1 MLKANASLAGLA
13 AIALLNVPLS
23 AQSFTITTV
32 AGGGSSSATGVPA
45 TNYFLVG
52 PTGVAVDSAGNLY
65 IADQGVN
72 RIYKVNT
79 GGVLTAFAG
88 QETSGYQGDGGPAV
102 NALLNEPYSVIADNL
117 GDVYISDDANSVV
130 RKVAPNGIITT
141 FAGNGQVESSPGEGD
156 GGPAT
161 SAELSE
167 PEGLA
172 VDSSGS
178 LYIADSYAHR
188 VRLVAGNIITTFAG
202 DGLQC
207 CSGEGGPAVDA
218 SISAPAQVSL
228 DASGNLLIAESNCVV
243 HKVSGGIL
251 SRFAGTES
259 LGYTGDGGP
268 ATSAQLSCGPAGV
281 VADAAGN
288 VYIADTFNNVIRMVS
303 TSGIITT
310 IAGSTNGNCG
320 YTGDGGP
327 ATSATLCQPMGL
339 AISGNRIY
347 IADNH
352 NAVVRMLTPVA
363 GTGGQPGIL
372 TGGILNAA
380 SYAVSNGAGA
390 PVAPG
395 SLVAIF
401 TSQLASQE
409 GSFTGTTLPPSI
421 NGVSVTFNGIAA
433 PIVTVSPT
441 GANPYVSA
449 QVPFE
454 VLGSGQTSGSVP
466 VVINVNGS
474 LSPAAQASIVPS
486 APGIFTIPATGEGNA
501 ILVYTNPATNAPA
514 IAAPSSTSLGYA
526 TAPIPRG
533 TNGFFYV
540 TGLGGMT
547 PQVPDGSGA
556 CPAANGICNAN
567 ATPTVTVGGVPATV
581 AFAGQAPGF
590 PGVFQ
595 VNITVPQNAPTG
607 NGVALVVTSADGRVN
622 SNTGTIAVQ

>member
-1 MLKANASLAGLA
+1 MMKANASLAGLA
-13 AIALLNVPLS
+13 AIAMLNAPLS
-23 AQSFTITTV
+23 AQTFTITTV
-32 AGGGSSSATGVPA
+32 AGGGSSSTTGVPA

-72 RIYKVNT
+72 RVYKVST
-79 GGVLTAFAG
+79 AGMLTAFAG

-117 GDVYISDDANSVV
+117 GNVYISDDANSVV

-141 FAGNGQVESSPGEGD
+141 FAGNGQIESSPGAGD

-172 VDSSGS
+172 VDNSGN

-288 VYIADTFNNVIRMVS
+288 VYIADTYNNVIRMVNS
-303 TSGIITT
+303 SGIITT

-327 ATSATLCQPMGL
+327 AASATLCQPMGL

-380 SYAVSNGAGA
+380 SYAVTNGAGA

-401 TSQLASQE
+401 TSQLASQA
-409 GSFTGTTLPPSI
+409 GSFTGTTLAPSI
-421 NGVSVTFNGIAA
+421 NGVSVTFNGITA

-466 VVINVNGS
+466 AVINVNGS

-486 APGIFTIPATGEGNA
+486 APGIFTIPATGQGNA

-540 TGLGGMT
+540 TGLGAMT

-556 CPAANGICNAN
+556 CPAASGICNAN
-567 ATPTVTVGGVPATV
+567 ATPAVTVGGVPAKV
-581 AFAGQAPGF
+581 AFAGQAPGY

-595 VNITVPQNAPTG
+595 VNITVPLNAPTG
-607 NGVALVVTSADGRVN
+607 NSVALVVTSADGSVT
-622 SNTGTIAVQ
+622 SNMATIAVQ

>member
-1 MLKANASLAGLA
+1 MKANASLAGLA
-13 AIALLNVPLS
+13 AIAMLNAPLS
-23 AQSFTITTV
+23 AQTFTITTV
-32 AGGGSSSATGVPA
+32 AGGGSSSTTGVPA

-72 RIYKVNT
+72 RVYKVST
-79 GGVLTAFAG
+79 AGMLTAFAG

-117 GDVYISDDANSVV
+117 GNVYISDDANSVV

-141 FAGNGQVESSPGEGD
+141 FAGNGQIESSPGAGD

-172 VDSSGS
+172 VDNSGN

-288 VYIADTFNNVIRMVS
+288 VYIADTYNNVIRMVNS
-303 TSGIITT
+303 SGIITT

-327 ATSATLCQPMGL
+327 AASATLCQPMGL

-380 SYAVSNGAGA
+380 SYAVTNGAGA

-401 TSQLASQE
+401 TSQLASQA
-409 GSFTGTTLPPSI
+409 GSFTGTTLAPSI
-421 NGVSVTFNGIAA
+421 NGVSVTFNGITA

-466 VVINVNGS
+466 AVINVNGS

-486 APGIFTIPATGEGNA
+486 APGIFTIPATGQGNE

-540 TGLGGMT
+540 TGLGAMT

-556 CPAANGICNAN
+556 CPAASGICNAN
-567 ATPTVTVGGVPATV
+567 ATPAVTVGGVPAKV
-581 AFAGQAPGF
+581 AFAGQAPGY

-595 VNITVPQNAPTG
+595 VNITVPLNAPTG
-607 NGVALVVTSADGRVN
+607 NSVALVVTSADGSVT
-622 SNTGTIAVQ
+622 SNMATIAVQ